1 LKLWDQLFELKG
13 NSVKLIPMEEHH
25 IDELWEA
32 AKPEKIWDFTYS
44 KVKSLEAMQKM
55 VSIALDE
62 REKGISYPFVV
73 VELQSNR
80 IVGSTRFLD
89 VLPLH
94 KTAEIGWTWY
104 NPSVW
109 RTVVNTECKYLMLQH
124 AFENWNLNRVQ
135 LKTDSRNLRSQKA
148 IERIGAM
155 KEGVLRKERII
166 EDGYIRD
173 TVYYSI
179 VKEEWPGVKKELLS
193 KLQQS

>member
-1 LKLWDQLFELKG
+1 MQLWDQLFELKG
-13 NSVKLIPMEEHH
+13 NAVTLIPMEESH
-25 IDELWEA
+25 IDDLWEA
-32 AKPEKIWDFTYS
+32 AKHEEIWDFTYS

-55 VSIALDE
+55 VLVALDD
-62 REKGISYPFVV
+62 RKKGISYPFAV
-73 VELQSNR
+73 VERHSNR

-89 VLPLH
+89 VSPTH
-94 KTAEIGWTWY
+94 KTVEIGWTWY
-104 NPSVW
+104 NPIVW
-109 RTVVNTECKYLMLQH
+109 RTVVNTECKYLLLQH

-179 VKEEWPGVKKELLS
+179 LKEEWPGVKKELLN

>member
-1 LKLWDQLFELKG
+1 LKLWNQLFELTGK
-13 NSVKLIPMEEHH
+13 SVKLIPMEEYH
-25 IDELWEA
+25 IDDLWKA
-32 AKPEKIWDFTYS
+32 AKAEEIWDFTYS
-44 KVKSLEAMQKM
+44 KVKSLEAMQK
-55 VSIALDE
+55 VVLSALDD

-109 RTVVNTECKYLMLQH
+109 RTVVNTECKYLLLQH
-124 AFENWNLNRVQ
+124 AFETWNLNRVQ

-148 IERIGAM
+148 IERIGAI

-179 VKEEWPGVKKELLS
+179 LNEEWPTVKKELLS
-193 KLQQS
+193 KLQ

>member
-1 LKLWDQLFELKG
+1 MKLWNQLFELEG
-13 NSVKLIPMEEHH
+13 NAVKLIPMEVTH
-25 IDELWEA
+25 IDDLWEA
-32 AKPEKIWDFTYS
+32 AKSEKIWDFTYS
-44 KVKSLEAMQKM
+44 KIKSLEAMQKM
-55 VSIALDE
+55 VLTALDD

-109 RTVVNTECKYLMLQH
+109 RTIINTECKYLLLQH
-124 AFENWNLNRVQ
+124 AFENWNLNRIQ

-148 IERIGAM
+148 IERIGAK

-179 VKEEWPGVKKELLS
+179 LNEEWPEVKKGLLS

>member
-1 LKLWDQLFELKG
+1 VKLWDQLFELTG
-13 NSVKLIPMEEHH
+13 NAVKLIPMEEHH
-25 IDELWEA
+25 IRSLWEA
-32 AKPEKIWDFTYS
+32 AKPEEIWDFTSS
-44 KVKSLEAMQKM
+44 KVKSLESMQNM
-55 VSIALDE
+55 VLSALED

-73 VELQSNR
+73 IELNSNR

-89 VLPLH
+89 VSPLH

-109 RTVVNTECKYLMLQH
+109 RTVVNTECKYLLLEH

-135 LKTDSRNLRSQKA
+135 LKTDSRNHRSQKA
-148 IERIGAM
+148 IERIGAL

-179 VKEEWPGVKKELLS
+179 LNEEWPEVKNRLLN
-193 KLQQS
+193 KLQ

>member
-1 LKLWDQLFELKG
+1 MKLWDQLFELVG

-25 IDELWEA
+25 IDDLWEA
-32 AKPEKIWDFTYS
+32 AKPEEIWNFTTS

-55 VSIALDE
+55 VLSALDE

-109 RTVVNTECKYLMLQH
+109 RTVVNSECKYLMLQH

-148 IERIGAM
+148 IERIGAR

-179 VKEEWPGVKKELLS
+179 IKEEWLGVKKELLS